1 MKNTLKKLAVG
12 CLQLAVAAFGAS
24 AVAAE
29 VDVWPVRDRFHVTSL
44 DGTWDF
50 RLTRNEP
57 TNEVNTV
64 LKESGKI
71 KVPGCWETQGFK
83 MRQYGNEMEDLTGVY
98 TRTFDYENRWEGKRV
113 ILRFDGVLFGFKVKV
128 NGIDVGG
135 MEEKGS
141 AFNMYQFDI
150 TDALKKGE
158 NTLEVAVRTRSHG
171 WLFDTIDDWCFGG
184 IFRSVEIFAV
194 NETHVKDIVFRTE
207 GIDLAAKNAKSA
219 KVSVG
224 VEVSG
229 ACQVQVSLLDDAENH
244 VFDAMGEAKDGVA
257 RFEGV
262 VENPDLWT
270 AETPNLYTL
279 SVQLVDKDNNVIQRA
294 TERVGIRTVSADE
307 KHVYVN
313 GKPILLRG
321 VCWNEVDGALGRSIT
336 PELRR
341 EQMLKMK
348 KANINYI
355 RTAHYPFGKDFYRL
369 ADELG
374 FYIVNE
380 VPLARRGQDLLKDN
394 AEEPECVARA
404 ERTVKRDRNHPAI
417 IIWTVGNENY
427 VYQNSL
433 VALEKVKELDPTRLT
448 GLPQTPGAFSK
459 WISDRDNWRT
469 DVVMGHYFRED
480 RFKTADKAKKPFI
493 QTEYA
498 HSCAGGFSDFEYAW
512 NRVRDTEHFA
522 GGSIWLWQDQAVLT
536 DSGDI
541 TPAMVRQRPLAPGNT
556 KIADGGYLDTFGE
569 YGTDG
574 ILYADGTPKEAYFL
588 VRRMYSPVQVTRN
601 EDGSFRVENG
611 HDFISLRGWSLEVN
625 GEKYPLCAEA
635 RTTETVKVPAADFC
649 KVRVLNPKGHSITET
664 AFGSPSSLIPHP
676 SSLSPLS
683 LKGED
688 FLLRIGRKK
697 SMLVDFANK
706 KKKDVWG
713 GKGDYILKPEVLGER
728 DEDGTK
734 IFSLRWKRGNKADA
748 KQYFDGEVRINGTQI
763 SYTLTPGPDNKGCI
777 VECGL
782 AFDLGNKPTHVSW
795 IGEGPFTGVPGKS
808 QMNAQGAW
816 ALHRD
821 DLRFDGNRRD
831 VSEARVG
838 EIILR
843 GDKLDVGVENMA
855 GRIILSQNAFVDNYG
870 NKFVL
875 FGKPRD
881 WSDFTLNGEFAL
893 GRMDA
898 QSQLH
903 SDAAPVRPFSETYG
917 W

>member
-1 MKNTLKKLAVG
+1 MKTQSTLFGWCMFAVLVAG
-12 CLQLAVAAFGAS
+12 AAFGT
-24 AVAAE
+24 E

-50 RLTRNEP
+50 TLTRNEP

-98 TRTFDYENRWEGKRV
+98 TRTFDYEKRWDGKRV

-128 NGIDVGG
+128 NGVEVGG

-150 TDALKKGE
+150 TEALNTGNDE
-158 NTLEVAVRTRSHG
+158 NVLEVAVRTRSHG

-194 NETHVKDIVFRTE
+194 PETHVKDIVFRTE
-207 GIDLAAKNAKSA
+207 GINLAAKSA
-219 KVSVG
+219 KISIG
-224 VEVSG
+224 VEVAG

-244 VFDAMGEAKDGVA
+244 VFDAMGEVKNGVA

-262 VENPDLWT
+262 VESPDLWT

-279 SVQLVDKDNNVIQRA
+279 SVQLVDKDSNVLQRV

-307 KHVYVN
+307 KHIYVN

-321 VCWNEVDGALGRSIT
+321 VCWNEVDGAFGRSIT
-336 PELRR
+336 PGLRR

-394 AEEPECVARA
+394 SEEPECVARA
-404 ERTVKRDRNHPAI
+404 ERTVKRDRNHPSI

-433 VALEKVKELDPTRLT
+433 VSLEKVKELDPTRLT

-459 WISDRDNWRT
+459 WIYDRDNWRT

-512 NRVRDTEHFA
+512 NRVRNTEHFA
-522 GGSIWLWQDQAVLT
+522 GGSIWLWQDQAMLT

-556 KIADGGYLDTFGE
+556 KLADGGYLDTFGE

-574 ILYADGTPKEAYFL
+574 IIYADGTPKEAYYL

-601 EDGSFRVENG
+601 EDGSVVVENG

-625 GEKYPLCAEA
+625 GESYQLCAEA
-635 RTTETVKVPAADFC
+635 RTTETVKVSATVFC
-649 KVRVLNPKGHSITET
+649 KVRVLDPKGHSIVET

-688 FLLRIGRKK
+688 FLLRVGRKK

-706 KKKDVWG
+706 KKKDIWG
-713 GKGDYILKPEVLGER
+713 VPHILKPEILGER
-728 DEDGTK
+728 DEDGAK
-734 IFSLRWKRGNKADA
+734 VYSLRWRRGNKPDA
-748 KQYFDGEVRINGTQI
+748 KQYFDGEVRVDGAQI
-763 SYTLTPGPDNKGCI
+763 SYTLTPGPNNKGCI

-782 AFDLGNKPTHVSW
+782 AFDLGTDRTAFSW

-808 QMNAQGAW
+808 KMNAPGMWQ
-816 ALHRD
+816 LHKD
-821 DLRFDGNRRD
+821 DLRFDGNRRN
-831 VSEARVG
+831 VVEARVG
-838 EIILR
+838 DIVLR
-843 GDKLDVGVENMA
+843 GDKLDVGVENMD

-870 NKFVL
+870 NKFIL
-875 FGKPRD
+875 FVKPNY
-881 WSDFTLNGEFAL
+881 WSDFTLKGTFSL
-893 GRMDA
+893 GRDE
-898 QSQLH
+898 SLLP
-903 SDAAPVRPFSETYG
+903 APSIAPLRPFAETYG